1 MKSIIKVFAVLLLA
15 VMPVIASAQDKKILK
30 QTIEITEIE
39 HEDGTE
45 VSVFYM
51 PDFDQYYLEVGNMG
65 VGGEIVQINFDPIF
79 VLFIPLGS
87 TIEEAQAKLE
97 QFKEHAKGPRGAR
110 METLGVLA
118 FGYPNEEELEPVTVT
133 ARRLLITRQL
143 EFSVTRG
150 EWIRAAYMDRADIV
164 SLLNGVKLHRK
175 LHPNTK

>member
-1 MKSIIKVFAVLLLA
+1 MKTIFKAFAVLLLA
-15 VMPVIASAQDKKILK
+15 VMPVLASAQDKKIFK
-30 QTIEITEIE
+30 QTIDICEIE

-65 VGGEIVQINFDPIF
+65 VGGEVIQINFDPVF

-97 QFKEHAKGPRGAR
+97 ELAEHAKHKNAR
-110 METLGVLA
+110 MEVMGVLA

-133 ARRLLITRQL
+133 ARRLLITRKL

-164 SLLNGVKLHRK
+164 SLLNSVKLHRK
-175 LHPNTK
+175 LHPNQK